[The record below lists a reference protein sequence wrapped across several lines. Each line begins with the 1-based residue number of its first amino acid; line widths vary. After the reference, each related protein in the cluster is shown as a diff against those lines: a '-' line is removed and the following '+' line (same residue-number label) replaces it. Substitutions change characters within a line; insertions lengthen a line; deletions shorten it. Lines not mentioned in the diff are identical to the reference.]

1 LLTDPELSPGFLCSL
16 SIEST
21 RIVGGT
27 LVATF
32 SIRGVNRAMRY
43 LVLACDFDGTVATDG
58 TVRDETLAA
67 LQRLR
72 DSGRKLI
79 LVTGREIDD
88 LLKVFPRIDI
98 FDRVVAENGALLY
111 RPANREHKTLGEAP
125 SPKLVEALR
134 GRGISPLS
142 VGHCIVST
150 WQPHESKVL
159 ETIRDLGLE
168 LQVIFNKG
176 AVMILPSGVNKATGL
191 EAALL
196 ELGLSPHNSVGV
208 GDAENDHAL
217 IRLCECGVAVAN
229 ALPLVRE
236 RADWVTPSRNGEGV
250 VELIDKLI
258 ADDLA
263 DLEGRLSRHS
273 IPVGTRAEGDEVR
286 LDPYGL
292 AVLVAGSSGSGKST
306 FATGFL
312 ERLAGQGYQ
321 FCIVD
326 PEGDYALLEGS
337 IVLGDKERPPTVA
350 GALEV
355 LEQPNRNVVVNL
367 LGLALAERPA
377 FFSRL
382 LPGLQDLRSR
392 TGRPHWILVDEAHH
406 LLPAPSDLVSVTLP
420 RTLSGMMLVTVHP
433 EHVSPAVLGSIDIV
447 LAIGRSADETLRAFG
462 EAAGAPPPATLPGTA
477 GPGEALLWRR
487 RPEAQDPVWLRT
499 LGPKSEHRRHVRK
512 YATGEL
518 GEDKSF
524 YFRGPTGQMNLRAQN
539 LALFIQLAEGVDDE
553 TWLHH
558 LRIQDYSRW
567 FREAIKDEDLASE
580 AAGVERQTGLAP
592 GQSRELIK
600 AAIERR
606 YTMPS

>member
-1 LLTDPELSPGFLCSL
+1 
-16 SIEST
+16 
-21 RIVGGT
+21 
-27 LVATF
+27 
-32 SIRGVNRAMRY
+32 MRY

-176 AVMILPSGVNKATGL
+176 AVMVLPSGVNKATGL

-196 ELGLSPHNSVGV
+196 ELGLSPHNCVGV

-477 GPGEALLWRR
+477 GPGESLLWRR
-487 RPEAQDPVWLRT
+487 RPEARDPVWLRT

>member
-1 LLTDPELSPGFLCSL
+1 
-16 SIEST
+16 
-21 RIVGGT
+21 
-27 LVATF
+27 
-32 SIRGVNRAMRY
+32 MRY

>member
-1 LLTDPELSPGFLCSL
+1 
-16 SIEST
+16 
-21 RIVGGT
+21 
-27 LVATF
+27 
-32 SIRGVNRAMRY
+32 MRY

-58 TVRDETLAA
+58 SVRDETFAA

-79 LVTGREIDD
+79 LVTGREVED
-88 LLKVFPRIDI
+88 LLRVFPRIDI

-125 SPKLVEALR
+125 PAELVKALR
-134 GRGISPLS
+134 GCGISPLS

-191 EAALL
+191 DAALL
-196 ELGLSPHNSVGV
+196 ELGLSPHNCVGV

-217 IRLCECGVAVAN
+217 IRRCECGVAVAN

-258 ADDLA
+258 AGDLA
-263 DLEGRLSRHS
+263 DLEGRLSRHA

-312 ERLAGQGYQ
+312 ERLAVQGYQ

-392 TGRPHWILVDEAHH
+392 TGRPHWIVVDEAHH

-433 EHVSPAVLGSIDIV
+433 EHVSPAVLASIDIV

-462 EAAGAPPPATLPGTA
+462 EAVGAPPPATLPGTA

-487 RPEAQDPVWLRT
+487 RPEARDPVWVRT
-499 LGPKSEHRRHVRK
+499 LAPKSEHRRHVRK

-524 YFRGPTGQMNLRAQN
+524 YFRGPAGQLNLRAQN

-558 LRIQDYSRW
+558 LQIQDYSRW
-567 FREAIKDEDLASE
+567 FREAIKDEDLAAE
-580 AAGVERQTGLAP
+580 AAGVERQAGLAP

>member
-1 LLTDPELSPGFLCSL
+1 
-16 SIEST
+16 
-21 RIVGGT
+21 
-27 LVATF
+27 
-32 SIRGVNRAMRY
+32 MRY
-43 LVLACDFDGTVATDG
+43 LVLACDFDGTLATDG
-58 TVRDETLAA
+58 TVRDETFAA

-72 DSGRKLI
+72 ESGRKLI

-125 SPKLVEALR
+125 SAEFVQALR
-134 GRGISPLS
+134 AAGISPLS

-196 ELGLSPHNSVGV
+196 ELGLSPHNCVGV

-217 IRLCECGVAVAN
+217 IRLSECGVAVGN
-229 ALPLVRE
+229 ALPLVQE
-236 RADWVTPSRNGEGV
+236 RADWVTRGRNGDGV
-250 VELIDKLI
+250 VQLIDKLI
-258 ADDLA
+258 ENDLT
-263 DLEGRLSRHS
+263 DLEDRLSRHF
-273 IPVGTRAEGDEVR
+273 IPIGTRADGEEVR

-306 FATGFL
+306 FATGVL

-321 FCIVD
+321 FCIAD
-326 PEGDYALLEGS
+326 PEGDYALFEGT

-377 FFSRL
+377 FFARL

-392 TGRPHWILVDEAHH
+392 TGRPHWIVVDEAHH

-420 RTLSGMMLVTVHP
+420 RTLAGMMLITVHP
-433 EHVSPAVLGSIDIV
+433 EHVSPAVLGSIDVVI
-447 LAIGRSADETLRAFG
+447 AIGGSADPTLRAFG
-462 EAAGAPPPATLPGTA
+462 EAVGERPPATLPATA

-487 RPEAQDPVWLRT
+487 RPQARAPVMLRT
-499 LGPKSEHRRHVRK
+499 LPPKSEHRRHVRK

-524 YFRGPTGQMNLRAQN
+524 YFRGLDGQLNLRAQN
-539 LALFIQLAEGVDDE
+539 LGMFIQLADGVDDE
-553 TWLHH
+553 TWLYH
-558 LRIQDYSRW
+558 LRSGDYSRW
-567 FREAIKDEDLASE
+567 FREAIKDEGLAAE
-580 AAGVERQTGLAP
+580 AAGVERQADLAP
-592 GQSRELIK
+592 RQSRELIK

>member
-1 LLTDPELSPGFLCSL
+1 
-16 SIEST
+16 
-21 RIVGGT
+21 
-27 LVATF
+27 
-32 SIRGVNRAMRY
+32 MRY
-43 LVLACDFDGTVATDG
+43 LVLACDFDGTLATDG
-58 TVRDETLAA
+58 TVRDETFAA

-72 DSGRKLI
+72 ESGRKLI

-125 SPKLVEALR
+125 SAEFVQALR
-134 GRGISPLS
+134 AAGISPLS

-196 ELGLSPHNSVGV
+196 ELGLSPHNCVGV

-217 IRLCECGVAVAN
+217 IRLSECGVAVGN
-229 ALPLVRE
+229 ALPLVQE
-236 RADWVTPSRNGEGV
+236 RADWVTRGRNGDGV
-250 VELIDKLI
+250 VQLIDKLI
-258 ADDLA
+258 ENDLT
-263 DLEGRLSRHS
+263 DLEDRLSRHF
-273 IPVGTRAEGDEVR
+273 IPIGTRADGEEVR

-306 FATGFL
+306 FATGVL

-321 FCIVD
+321 FCIAD
-326 PEGDYALLEGS
+326 PEGDYALFEGT

-377 FFSRL
+377 FFARL

-392 TGRPHWILVDEAHH
+392 TGRPHWIVVDEAHH

-420 RTLSGMMLVTVHP
+420 RTLAGMMLITVHP
-433 EHVSPAVLGSIDIV
+433 EHVSPAVLGSIDVVI
-447 LAIGRSADETLRAFG
+447 AIGGSADPTLRAFG
-462 EAAGAPPPATLPGTA
+462 EAVGERPPATLPATA
-477 GPGEALLWRR
+477 GLGEALLWRR
-487 RPEAQDPVWLRT
+487 RPQARAPVMLRT
-499 LGPKSEHRRHVRK
+499 LPPKSEHRRHVRK

-524 YFRGPTGQMNLRAQN
+524 YFRGLDGQLNLRAQN
-539 LALFIQLAEGVDDE
+539 LGMFIQLADGVDDE
-553 TWLHH
+553 TWLYH
-558 LRIQDYSRW
+558 LRSGDYSRW
-567 FREAIKDEDLASE
+567 FREAIKDEGLAAE
-580 AAGVERQTGLAP
+580 AAGVERQADLAP
-592 GQSRELIK
+592 RQSRELIK

>member
-1 LLTDPELSPGFLCSL
+1 
-16 SIEST
+16 
-21 RIVGGT
+21 
-27 LVATF
+27 
-32 SIRGVNRAMRY
+32 MRY
-43 LVLACDFDGTVATDG
+43 LVLACDFDGTLATDG
-58 TVRDETLAA
+58 TVRDETFAA

-72 DSGRKLI
+72 ESGRKLI

-88 LLKVFPRIDI
+88 LLKVFPPVEI

-111 RPANREHKTLGEAP
+111 RPANREYKTLGEAP
-125 SPKLVEALR
+125 SAGFVQALR
-134 GRGISPLS
+134 AAGISPLS

-196 ELGLSPHNSVGV
+196 ELGLSPHNCVGV

-217 IRLCECGVAVAN
+217 IRLSECGVAVGN
-229 ALPLVRE
+229 ALPLVQE
-236 RADWVTPSRNGEGV
+236 RADWVTPGRNGEGV
-250 VELIDKLI
+250 VQLIDKLLEN
-258 ADDLA
+258 DLA
-263 DLEGRLSRHS
+263 DLEDRLSRHF
-273 IPVGTRAEGDEVR
+273 IPIGTPTNGEEVR
-286 LDPYGL
+286 LDPHGL

-306 FATGFL
+306 FATGVL

-326 PEGDYALLEGS
+326 PEGDYALFEGI

-350 GALEV
+350 GVLEV
-355 LEQPNRNVVVNL
+355 LEQPNRNAVVNL

-392 TGRPHWILVDEAHH
+392 TGRPHWIVVDEAHH

-420 RTLSGMMLVTVHP
+420 RTLSGMMLITVHP
-433 EHVSPAVLGSIDIV
+433 EHVSPAVLGSIDVVI
-447 LAIGRSADETLRAFG
+447 AIGPSADQTLRAFG
-462 EAAGAPPPATLPGTA
+462 EAVGEHPPAALPATT

-487 RPEAQDPVWLRT
+487 RPEAREPVGIRT
-499 LGPKSEHRRHVRK
+499 LPPRSEHRRHVRK

-524 YFRGPTGQMNLRAQN
+524 YFRGQDGQLNLRAQN
-539 LALFIQLAEGVDDE
+539 LALFIQLADGVDDE

-558 LRIQDYSRW
+558 LRSGDYSRW
-567 FREAIKDEDLASE
+567 FREAIKDEGLAAE
-580 AAGVERQTGLAP
+580 AVGVESQTGLDP
-592 GQSRELIK
+592 RESRELIK

>member
-1 LLTDPELSPGFLCSL
+1 
-16 SIEST
+16 
-21 RIVGGT
+21 
-27 LVATF
+27 
-32 SIRGVNRAMRY
+32 MRY
-43 LVLACDFDGTVATDG
+43 LVLACDFDGTLATDG
-58 TVRDETLAA
+58 TVRDETFAA

-72 DSGRKLI
+72 ESGRKLI

-125 SPKLVEALR
+125 SAEFVQALR
-134 GRGISPLS
+134 AAGISPLS

-196 ELGLSPHNSVGV
+196 ELGLSPHNCVGV

-217 IRLCECGVAVAN
+217 IRLSECGVAVGN
-229 ALPLVRE
+229 ALPLVQE
-236 RADWVTPSRNGEGV
+236 RADWVTRGRNGDGV
-250 VELIDKLI
+250 VQLIDKLI
-258 ADDLA
+258 ENDLA
-263 DLEGRLSRHS
+263 DLEDRLSRHF
-273 IPVGTRAEGDEVR
+273 IPIGTRADGGEVR

-306 FATGFL
+306 FATGVL

-326 PEGDYALLEGS
+326 PEGDYALFEGT
-337 IVLGDKERPPTVA
+337 IVLGDKERPPTMA

-377 FFSRL
+377 FFARL

-392 TGRPHWILVDEAHH
+392 TGRPHWIVVDEAHH

-420 RTLSGMMLVTVHP
+420 RTLAGMMLITVHP
-433 EHVSPAVLGSIDIV
+433 EHVSPAVLGSIDVVI
-447 LAIGRSADETLRAFG
+447 AIGGSADPTLRAFG
-462 EAAGAPPPATLPGTA
+462 EAVGERPPATLPATA

-487 RPEAQDPVWLRT
+487 RPQARAPVMLRT
-499 LGPKSEHRRHVRK
+499 LPPKSEHRRHVRK

-524 YFRGPTGQMNLRAQN
+524 YFRGLDGQLNLRAQN
-539 LALFIQLAEGVDDE
+539 LGMFIQLADGVDDP

-558 LRIQDYSRW
+558 LRSGDYSRW
-567 FREAIKDEDLASE
+567 FREAIKDEGLAAE
-580 AAGVERQTGLAP
+580 AAGVERQADLAP
-592 GQSRELIK
+592 RQSRELIK

>member
-1 LLTDPELSPGFLCSL
+1 
-16 SIEST
+16 
-21 RIVGGT
+21 
-27 LVATF
+27 
-32 SIRGVNRAMRY
+32 MRY
-43 LVLACDFDGTVATDG
+43 LVLACDFDGTLATDG
-58 TVRDETLAA
+58 TVRDETFAA

-72 DSGRKLI
+72 ESGRKLI

-125 SPKLVEALR
+125 SAEFVQALR
-134 GRGISPLS
+134 AAGISPLS

-196 ELGLSPHNSVGV
+196 ELGLSPHNCVGV

-217 IRLCECGVAVAN
+217 IRLSECGVAVGN
-229 ALPLVRE
+229 ALPLVQE
-236 RADWVTPSRNGEGV
+236 RADWVTPGRNGDGV
-250 VELIDKLI
+250 VQLIDKLI
-258 ADDLA
+258 ENDLA
-263 DLEGRLSRHS
+263 DLEDRLSRHF
-273 IPVGTRAEGDEVR
+273 IPIGARADGEEIR

-306 FATGFL
+306 FATGVL

-326 PEGDYALLEGS
+326 PEGDYALFEGT

-377 FFSRL
+377 FFARL

-392 TGRPHWILVDEAHH
+392 TGRPHWIVVDEAHH

-420 RTLSGMMLVTVHP
+420 RTLAGMMLITVHP
-433 EHVSPAVLGSIDIV
+433 EHVSPAVLGSIDVVI
-447 LAIGRSADETLRAFG
+447 AIGGSADPTLRAFG
-462 EAAGAPPPATLPGTA
+462 EAVGERPPATLPATA

-487 RPEAQDPVWLRT
+487 RPQARAPVMLRT
-499 LGPKSEHRRHVRK
+499 LPPKSEHRRHVRK

-524 YFRGPTGQMNLRAQN
+524 YFRGLDGQLNLRAQN
-539 LALFIQLAEGVDDE
+539 LGMFIQLADGVDDP

-558 LRIQDYSRW
+558 LRSGDYSRW
-567 FREAIKDEDLASE
+567 FREAIKDEGLAAE
-580 AAGVERQTGLAP
+580 AAGVERQADLAP
-592 GQSRELIK
+592 RQSRELIK

>member
-1 LLTDPELSPGFLCSL
+1 
-16 SIEST
+16 
-21 RIVGGT
+21 
-27 LVATF
+27 
-32 SIRGVNRAMRY
+32 MRY
-43 LVLACDFDGTVATDG
+43 LVLACDFDGTLATDG
-58 TVRDETLAA
+58 TVRDETFAA

-72 DSGRKLI
+72 ESGRKLI

-125 SPKLVEALR
+125 SAEFVQALR
-134 GRGISPLS
+134 AAGISPLS

-196 ELGLSPHNSVGV
+196 ELGLSPHNCVGV

-217 IRLCECGVAVAN
+217 IRLSECGVAVGN
-229 ALPLVRE
+229 ALPLVQE
-236 RADWVTPSRNGEGV
+236 RADWVTRGRNGDGV
-250 VELIDKLI
+250 VQLIDKLI
-258 ADDLA
+258 ENDLT
-263 DLEGRLSRHS
+263 DLEDRLSRHF
-273 IPVGTRAEGDEVR
+273 IPIGTRADGEEVR

-306 FATGFL
+306 FATGVL
-312 ERLAGQGYQ
+312 ERLAGRGYQ
-321 FCIVD
+321 FCIAD
-326 PEGDYALLEGS
+326 PEGDYALFEGT

-377 FFSRL
+377 FFARL

-392 TGRPHWILVDEAHH
+392 TGRPHWIVVDEAHH

-420 RTLSGMMLVTVHP
+420 RTLAGMMLITVHP
-433 EHVSPAVLGSIDIV
+433 EHVSPAVLGSIDVVI
-447 LAIGRSADETLRAFG
+447 AIGGSADPTLRAFG
-462 EAAGAPPPATLPGTA
+462 EAVGERPPATLPATA
-477 GPGEALLWRR
+477 GLGEALLWRR
-487 RPEAQDPVWLRT
+487 RPQARAPVMLRT
-499 LGPKSEHRRHVRK
+499 LPPKSEHRRHVRK

-524 YFRGPTGQMNLRAQN
+524 YFRGLDGQLNLRAQN
-539 LALFIQLAEGVDDE
+539 LGMFIQLADGVDDE
-553 TWLHH
+553 TWLYH
-558 LRIQDYSRW
+558 LRSGDYSRW
-567 FREAIKDEDLASE
+567 FREAIKDEGLAAE
-580 AAGVERQTGLAP
+580 AAGVERQADLAP
-592 GQSRELIK
+592 RQSRELIK

>member
-1 LLTDPELSPGFLCSL
+1 
-16 SIEST
+16 
-21 RIVGGT
+21 
-27 LVATF
+27 
-32 SIRGVNRAMRY
+32 MRY
-43 LVLACDFDGTVATDG
+43 LVLACDFDGTLATDG
-58 TVRDETLAA
+58 TVRDETFAA

-72 DSGRKLI
+72 ESGRKLI

-88 LLKVFPRIDI
+88 LLKVFPPVEI

-111 RPANREHKTLGEAP
+111 RPANREYKTLGEAP
-125 SPKLVEALR
+125 SAEFVQALR
-134 GRGISPLS
+134 AAGISPLS

-196 ELGLSPHNSVGV
+196 ELGLSPHNCVGV

-217 IRLCECGVAVAN
+217 IRLSECGVAVGN
-229 ALPLVRE
+229 ALPLVQE
-236 RADWVTPSRNGEGV
+236 RADWVTPGRNGEGV
-250 VELIDKLI
+250 VQLIDKLLEN
-258 ADDLA
+258 DLA
-263 DLEGRLSRHS
+263 DLEDRLSRHF
-273 IPVGTRAEGDEVR
+273 IPIGTRADGEEVR
-286 LDPYGL
+286 LDPHGL

-306 FATGFL
+306 FATGVL

-326 PEGDYALLEGS
+326 PEGDYALFEGT
-337 IVLGDKERPPTVA
+337 IVLGDKDRPPTVA
-350 GALEV
+350 GVLEV
-355 LEQPNRNVVVNL
+355 LEQPNRHAVVNL

-392 TGRPHWILVDEAHH
+392 TGRPHWIVVDEAHH

-420 RTLSGMMLVTVHP
+420 RTLSGMMLITVHP
-433 EHVSPAVLGSIDIV
+433 EHVSPAVLGSIDAVI
-447 LAIGRSADETLRAFG
+447 AIGRSADQTLRAFG
-462 EAAGAPPPATLPGTA
+462 EAVGEHPPAALPATT

-487 RPEAQDPVWLRT
+487 RPEAREPVGIRT
-499 LGPKSEHRRHVRK
+499 LPPRSEHRRHVRK

-524 YFRGPTGQMNLRAQN
+524 YFRGPNGQLNLRAQN
-539 LALFIQLAEGVDDE
+539 LALFIQLADGVDDE

-558 LRIQDYSRW
+558 LRSGDYSRW
-567 FREAIKDEDLASE
+567 FREAIKDEGLAAE
-580 AAGVERQTGLAP
+580 AVGVESQTGLDP
-592 GQSRELIK
+592 RESRELIK

>member
-1 LLTDPELSPGFLCSL
+1 
-16 SIEST
+16 
-21 RIVGGT
+21 
-27 LVATF
+27 
-32 SIRGVNRAMRY
+32 MRY
-43 LVLACDFDGTVATDG
+43 LVLACDFDGTLATDG
-58 TVRDETLAA
+58 TVRDETFAA

-72 DSGRKLI
+72 ESGRKLI

-125 SPKLVEALR
+125 SAEFVQALR
-134 GRGISPLS
+134 AAGISPLS

-196 ELGLSPHNSVGV
+196 ELGLSPHNCVGV

-217 IRLCECGVAVAN
+217 IRLSECGVAVGN
-229 ALPLVRE
+229 ALPLVQE
-236 RADWVTPSRNGEGV
+236 RADWVTRGRNGDGV
-250 VELIDKLI
+250 VQLIDKLI
-258 ADDLA
+258 ENDLA
-263 DLEGRLSRHS
+263 DLEDRLSRHF
-273 IPVGTRAEGDEVR
+273 IPIGTRADGEEVR

-306 FATGFL
+306 FATGVL

-326 PEGDYALLEGS
+326 PEGDYALFEGT
-337 IVLGDKERPPTVA
+337 IVLGDKERPPTMA

-377 FFSRL
+377 FFARL

-392 TGRPHWILVDEAHH
+392 TGRPHWIVVDEAHH

-420 RTLSGMMLVTVHP
+420 RTRAGMMLITVHP
-433 EHVSPAVLGSIDIV
+433 EHVSPAVLGSIDVVI
-447 LAIGRSADETLRAFG
+447 AIGGSEDPTLRAFG
-462 EAAGAPPPATLPGTA
+462 EAVGERPPATLPATA

-487 RPEAQDPVWLRT
+487 RPQARAPVMLRT
-499 LGPKSEHRRHVRK
+499 LPPKSEHRRHVRK

-524 YFRGPTGQMNLRAQN
+524 YFRGLDGQLNLRAQN
-539 LALFIQLAEGVDDE
+539 LGMFIQLADGVDDP

-558 LRIQDYSRW
+558 LRSGDYSRW
-567 FREAIKDEDLASE
+567 FREAIKDEGLAAE
-580 AAGVERQTGLAP
+580 AAGVERQADLAP
-592 GQSRELIK
+592 RQSRELIK

>member
-1 LLTDPELSPGFLCSL
+1 
-16 SIEST
+16 
-21 RIVGGT
+21 
-27 LVATF
+27 
-32 SIRGVNRAMRY
+32 MRY
-43 LVLACDFDGTVATDG
+43 LVLACDFDGTLATDG
-58 TVRDETLAA
+58 TVRDETFAA

-72 DSGRKLI
+72 ESGRKLI

-88 LLKVFPRIDI
+88 LLKVFPPVEI

-111 RPANREHKTLGEAP
+111 RPANREYKTLGEAP
-125 SPKLVEALR
+125 SAEFVQALR
-134 GRGISPLS
+134 AAGISPLS

-196 ELGLSPHNSVGV
+196 ELGLSPHNCVGV

-217 IRLCECGVAVAN
+217 IRLSECGVAVGN
-229 ALPLVRE
+229 ALPLVQE
-236 RADWVTPSRNGEGV
+236 RADWVTPGRNGEGV
-250 VELIDKLI
+250 VQLIDKLLEN
-258 ADDLA
+258 DLA
-263 DLEGRLSRHS
+263 DLEDRLSRHF
-273 IPVGTRAEGDEVR
+273 IPIGARTDGEEVR
-286 LDPYGL
+286 LDPHGL

-306 FATGFL
+306 FATGVL

-326 PEGDYALLEGS
+326 PEGDYALFEGI

-350 GALEV
+350 GVLEV
-355 LEQPNRNVVVNL
+355 LEQPNRNAVVNL

-392 TGRPHWILVDEAHH
+392 TGRPHWIVVDEAHH

-420 RTLSGMMLVTVHP
+420 RTLSGMMLITVHP
-433 EHVSPAVLGSIDIV
+433 EHVSPAVLGSIDVVI
-447 LAIGRSADETLRAFG
+447 AIGRSADQTLRAFG
-462 EAAGAPPPATLPGTA
+462 EAVGEHPPAALPATA

-487 RPEAQDPVWLRT
+487 RLEAREPVGIRT
-499 LGPKSEHRRHVRK
+499 LPPRSEHRRHVRK

-524 YFRGPTGQMNLRAQN
+524 YFRGQDGQLNLRAQN
-539 LALFIQLAEGVDDE
+539 LALFIQLAAGVDDE

-558 LRIQDYSRW
+558 LRSGDYSRW
-567 FREAIKDEDLASE
+567 FREAIKDEGLAAE
-580 AAGVERQTGLAP
+580 AVGVESQTGLDP
-592 GQSRELIK
+592 RESRELIK

>member
-1 LLTDPELSPGFLCSL
+1 
-16 SIEST
+16 
-21 RIVGGT
+21 
-27 LVATF
+27 
-32 SIRGVNRAMRY
+32 MRY

-72 DSGRKLI
+72 ESGRKLI

-88 LLKVFPRIDI
+88 LLKIFPRIDI

-125 SPKLVEALR
+125 SAEFVQALR
-134 GRGISPLS
+134 ASGISPLS

-196 ELGLSPHNSVGV
+196 ELGLSPHNCVGV

-217 IRLCECGVAVAN
+217 IRRSECGVAVGN
-229 ALPLVRE
+229 ALPLVQE
-236 RADWVTPSRNGEGV
+236 RADWVTPGRNGEGV
-250 VELIDKLI
+250 VQLIDKLI
-258 ADDLA
+258 ENDLA
-263 DLEGRLSRHS
+263 ELEDRLSRHF
-273 IPVGTRAEGDEVR
+273 IPIGIRADGEEIR

-306 FATGFL
+306 FATGVL

-326 PEGDYALLEGS
+326 PEGDYALFEGT

-392 TGRPHWILVDEAHH
+392 TGRPHWIVVDEAHH

-433 EHVSPAVLGSIDIV
+433 EHVSPAVLGSIDVVI
-447 LAIGRSADETLRAFG
+447 AIGSSADETVRAFG
-462 EAAGAPPPATLPGTA
+462 EAVGEHLPTALPATT

-487 RPEAQDPVWLRT
+487 RPEARDPLALRT
-499 LGPKSEHRRHVRK
+499 LPPRSEHRRHVRK

-518 GEDKSF
+518 GEDRSF
-524 YFRGPTGQMNLRAQN
+524 YFRGPDGELNLRAQN
-539 LALFIQLAEGVDDE
+539 LALFIQLADGVDDE

-558 LRIQDYSRW
+558 LRSGDYSRW
-567 FREAIKDEDLASE
+567 FREAIKDEGLALEAADVETQADLAP
-580 AAGVERQTGLAP
+580 R
-592 GQSRELIK
+592 QSRERIK

>member
-1 LLTDPELSPGFLCSL
+1 
-16 SIEST
+16 
-21 RIVGGT
+21 
-27 LVATF
+27 
-32 SIRGVNRAMRY
+32 MRY
-43 LVLACDFDGTVATDG
+43 LVLACDFDGTLATDG
-58 TVRDETLAA
+58 TVRDETFAA

-72 DSGRKLI
+72 ESGRKLI

-125 SPKLVEALR
+125 SAEFVQALR
-134 GRGISPLS
+134 AAGISPLS

-196 ELGLSPHNSVGV
+196 ELGLSPHNCVGV

-217 IRLCECGVAVAN
+217 IRLSECGVAVGN
-229 ALPLVRE
+229 ALPLVQE
-236 RADWVTPSRNGEGV
+236 RADWVTRGRNGDGV
-250 VELIDKLI
+250 VQLIDKLI
-258 ADDLA
+258 ENDLA
-263 DLEGRLSRHS
+263 DLEDRLSRHF
-273 IPVGTRAEGDEVR
+273 IPIGTRADGEEVR

-306 FATGFL
+306 FATGVL

-326 PEGDYALLEGS
+326 PEGDYALFEGT
-337 IVLGDKERPPTVA
+337 IVLGDKERPPTMA

-377 FFSRL
+377 FFARL

-392 TGRPHWILVDEAHH
+392 TGRPHWIVVDEAHH

-420 RTLSGMMLVTVHP
+420 RTLAGMMLITVHP
-433 EHVSPAVLGSIDIV
+433 EHVSPAVLGSIDVVI
-447 LAIGRSADETLRAFG
+447 AIGGSADPTLRAFG
-462 EAAGAPPPATLPGTA
+462 EAVGERPPATLPATA

-487 RPEAQDPVWLRT
+487 RPQARAPVILRT
-499 LGPKSEHRRHVRK
+499 LPPKSEHRRHVRK

-524 YFRGPTGQMNLRAQN
+524 YFRGLDGQLNLRAQN
-539 LALFIQLAEGVDDE
+539 LGMFIQLADGVDDP

-558 LRIQDYSRW
+558 LRSGDYSRW
-567 FREAIKDEDLASE
+567 FREAIKDEGLAAE
-580 AAGVERQTGLAP
+580 AAGVERQADLAP
-592 GQSRELIK
+592 RQSRELIK